1 MWVTK
6 RELARLERELAR
18 AIKRADEAEERLAA
32 ERQRH
37 DWQSLQLVSRVVT
50 KHGGYGL
57 DEIKTEP
64 VEPKQHP
71 KGFTHEP
78 TQEDMDMLNF
88 YKVCAAD
95 AGLDEQDAVRKW
107 EAKMRGEDLF
117 IENTEM

>member
-1 MWVTK
+1 MFVSK

-57 DEIKTEP
+57 EETQAEP
-64 VEPKQHP
+64 VVPQPNP

-78 TQEDMDMLNF
+78 TPEDIDVLDF
-88 YKVCAAD
+88 YKRAAAEAGKDESD
-95 AGLDEQDAVRKW
+95 AMQKW
-107 EAKMRGEDLF
+107 EAHMRGENLF
-117 IENTEM
+117 VDNTEM

>member
-18 AIKRADEAEERLAA
+18 AVSRAEDAENRLAE

-57 DEIKTEP
+57 EHEPQKDEP
-64 VEPKQHP
+64 PKQHP

-78 TQEDMDMLNF
+78 TQEDIDMRN
-88 YKVCAAD
+88 YYIACAID
-95 AGLDEQDAVRKW
+95 AGQTEDDAIQKW
-107 EAKMRGEDLF
+107 EAKMRGEDIY
-117 IENTEM
+117 IETEQ